1 MTETVGSIEAQL
13 APWVV
18 ASLKGLDLTPLA
30 NAIVAANLAEAF
42 PTLADDG
49 AFVQALRGSV
59 EENLAVIRQ
68 SLARGTDPEP
78 LAPARPA
85 ALASLQAELDIPES
99 EMQAANRLGIRTF
112 LHETIAML
120 VSDGDQR
127 GLSATELATAIGEY
141 VERVLQ
147 VHDRVM
153 RQVVAAHVRQRDLM
167 RESQRHA
174 RQQLARQ
181 LLIEDLPLSEADAA
195 SMLHYEIGEQ
205 QIAVIASATAQ
216 ADVAQVA
223 SSLLQATG
231 ASGWISLSISVDT
244 VAIWLSHPEG
254 WDAVRLARLRRAL
267 VVHGR
272 VATIGDP
279 AQGIPGFR
287 RSLADA
293 QRAERVRH
301 TAGRELPD
309 VLTFREVQLDTLLL
323 SDTRARQRFLRTEL
337 GPLASDTKD
346 SAKLRATL
354 DAWLSS
360 GSNVSAAAMLNLHE
374 HTVRSHLRRA
384 EELLGRPL
392 AERRL
397 ELQTAL
403 RLCLADD
410 G

>member
-1 MTETVGSIEAQL
+1 MTGSVGSTEAQL

-18 ASLKGLDLTPLA
+18 ASLKRLDLTPLA
-30 NAIVAANLAEAF
+30 DAIVAANLAEAF
-42 PTLADDG
+42 PTLADDD

-59 EENLAVIRQ
+59 EENLEVIRQ
-68 SLARGTDPEP
+68 RLVRRTDPEP

-85 ALASLQAELDIPES
+85 ALASLQAELDIAES

-112 LHETIAML
+112 LHETIATL
-120 VSDGDQR
+120 VSDGAR
-127 GLSATELATAIGEY
+127 LGLDATELATAIGEY

-147 VHDRVM
+147 VHDGVM

-167 RESQRHA
+167 RESQRQA
-174 RQQLARQ
+174 RQRLVRQ

-195 SMLHYEIGEQ
+195 SMLHYEVGEHH
-205 QIAVIASATAQ
+205 IALIAAATAQ
-216 ADVAQVA
+216 ADVARVGNA
-223 SSLLQATG
+223 LLQASG
-231 ASGWISLSISVDT
+231 ASGWISLPISLDT
-244 VAIWLSHPEG
+244 VAIWLSHPDR
-254 WDAVRLARLRRAL
+254 WDAVRLARLRKAL
-267 VVHGR
+267 VAYGR
-272 VATIGDP
+272 VTTIGDP
-279 AQGIPGFR
+279 APGIPGFR

-301 TAGRELPD
+301 TAGRELPA

-323 SDTRARQRFLRTEL
+323 SDTRARRRFLRAEL

-384 EELLGRPL
+384 EQLLGHPL
-392 AERRL
+392 GERRL

-403 RLCLADD
+403 RLCLGDD
-410 G
+410 N

>member
-1 MTETVGSIEAQL
+1 
-13 APWVV
+13 
-18 ASLKGLDLTPLA
+18 
-30 NAIVAANLAEAF
+30 
-42 PTLADDG
+42 
-49 AFVQALRGSV
+49 
-59 EENLAVIRQ
+59 
-68 SLARGTDPEP
+68 
-78 LAPARPA
+78 
-85 ALASLQAELDIPES
+85 
-99 EMQAANRLGIRTF
+99 
-112 LHETIAML
+112 
-120 VSDGDQR
+120 
-127 GLSATELATAIGEY
+127 
-141 VERVLQ
+141 VLQ

-174 RQQLARQ
+174 RQRLARQ

-195 SMLHYEIGEQ
+195 SMLHYEVGEHH
-205 QIAVIASATAQ
+205 IAVIAAATAQ
-216 ADVAQVA
+216 ADVAHVA
-223 SSLLQATG
+223 SALLNASS
-231 ASGWISLSISVDT
+231 ASGWISLPISVDT

-267 VVHGR
+267 VAYGR

-323 SDTRARQRFLRTEL
+323 SDTRARQRFLRAEL

-384 EELLGRPL
+384 EQLLGRPL

>member
-1 MTETVGSIEAQL
+1 MTDTIGSIEAQL

-18 ASLKGLDLTPLA
+18 ASLKRLDLTPLA
-30 NAIVAANLAEAF
+30 DAIVAANLAEAF

-68 SLARGTDPEP
+68 SLVRGTDPEP

-112 LHETIAML
+112 LHETNATL
-120 VSDGDQR
+120 VSDGAQL
-127 GLSATELATAIGEY
+127 GLGATELATAIGEY

-174 RQQLARQ
+174 RQRLARQ
-181 LLIEDLPLSEADAA
+181 LLIEDLPLTEADAA
-195 SMLHYEIGEQ
+195 SMLHYEVGEHH
-205 QIAVIASATAQ
+205 IAVIASATAA
-216 ADVAQVA
+216 ADVAHVA
-223 SSLLQATG
+223 NALLNASG

-267 VVHGR
+267 VVHGG

-287 RSLADA
+287 RSLKDA

-323 SDTRARQRFLRTEL
+323 SDPRARQRFLRAEL
-337 GPLASDTKD
+337 GPLAGNSKD

-360 GSNVSAAAMLNLHE
+360 GSNVSAAAMLDLHE

-384 EELLGRPL
+384 EQLLGRPL

-403 RLCLADD
+403 RLSLADD